1 MTNAL
6 RNVQWAWYK
15 GHMINIPATSLC
27 AAASAAYSSTPTFV
41 VAGDV
46 HVVFYELADVT
57 IVAFRGTEP
66 TDLKDWIRDFDA
78 LPLDG
83 GPLGICHRGFLT
95 GAQAALP
102 EILARIPFHRP
113 IAVTGHSLGGAMAI
127 CLTALLVTRGIN
139 PVVCTTFGAP
149 AISIGDKLSKLIEHI
164 PGDRYH
170 CGDDPVPYVPTPP
183 YGQDRKLT
191 QIGVSKLDPIA
202 DHFIAAYSMAL
213 AVL

>member
-1 MTNAL
+1 MN
-6 RNVQWAWYK
+6 Y
-15 GHMINIPATSLC
+15 IPDPISLC
-27 AAASAAYSSTPTFV
+27 AAASAAYSSPPTFV

-46 HVVFYELADVT
+46 NVVFYELDDVT

-127 CLTALLVTRGIN
+127 CLTGLLVARGIN

-149 AISIGDKLSKLIEHI
+149 AIGIDSLKLRKLIAHI

-170 CGDDPVPYVPTPP
+170 NGDDPVPYVPPYP

-191 QIGVSKLDPIA
+191 HIGVAKLDPIA
-202 DHFIAAYSMAL
+202 DHMIAAYSMAL
-213 AVL
+213 ATISTL